1 MRSKKSSFW
10 NFILAWIPG
19 CSEMYMGFMKMGL
32 SLMAAFWGI
41 VVLAIVLNM
50 GPIMLIGMIAW
61 FYSFFHARNLYHM
74 DYQEFMAL
82 EDKYLYDVE
91 SLTVNGEKVT
101 QKYRKAIAVILIVL
115 GVVLVFRGLFDAFRG
130 ILPQVVLNIYWNA
143 SYYLPQIVVGVGI
156 ILLGKFLIDGKKR
169 ELYEDTTSAQEGAI
183 DHGNNTESTEFTSAA
198 ESASTAEPANTME
211 TTESDGD
218 K

>member
-1 MRSKKSSFW
+1 MGNKQMDYLSDEELMRLIQETEGQEMLMAPSYLKSEIMTKLAESEKAKTTSIELEHSTYEIAPVQGGEILPIEGNKKVWSKKKTLMIYQFKVAAVATAAI
-10 NFILAWIPG
+10 FALFVMP
-19 CSEMYMGFMKMGL
+19 MGNNRSQM
-32 SLMAAFWGI
+32 
-41 VVLAIVLNM
+41 
-50 GPIMLIGMIAW
+50 
-61 FYSFFHARNLYHM
+61 
-74 DYQEFMAL
+74 
-82 EDKYLYDVE
+82 
-91 SLTVNGEKVT
+91 
-101 QKYRKAIAVILIVL
+101 
-115 GVVLVFRGLFDAFRG
+115 
-130 ILPQVVLNIYWNA
+130 
-143 SYYLPQIVVGVGI
+143 PQIVVGVGI